1 MLATR
6 AAVESLTTSERRAIN
21 AVIREPGTTENTLIP
36 WLGITVGEY
45 AVLFLSL
52 REKVVGGGHG

>member
-6 AAVESLTTSERRAIN
+6 AAVEALTTAERRSIN
-21 AVIREPGTTENTLIP
+21 AVIRYVGTTENTLIP

-52 REKVVGGGHG
+52 REKVAHGGNE